1 MSNNYV
7 AIYHTTYIVATTVPL
22 SSDELDGSGEVFDLL
37 TTLGDFL
44 EFKDNMV
51 SYKLSRKPASKAA
64 DVSDDFFDLCIT
76 GQGPSRSGKSNSSS
90 TSRSGTSKPAS
101 QQQSFDFAI
110 TGKKL

>member
-1 MSNNYV
+1 
-7 AIYHTTYIVATTVPL
+7 
-22 SSDELDGSGEVFDLL
+22 VFDLL

-90 TSRSGTSKPAS
+90 SSSSSSTSRSGTSKPAS

-110 TGKKL
+110 TGKKF